1 MKKIAVFLD
10 RDGTINEDVGY
21 PNSFDKIKIFPESF
35 QAIKLINNAGFLSIV
50 VSNQAGVAM
59 GIIKEE
65 DLIEI
70 HKKMGEIFLNNRVRI
85 DAFYYCP
92 FHPDYPY
99 TKDGKKDLE
108 CRKPN
113 TGMALQAQKDFGI
126 DLKESFMVG
135 DKVEDILFGKN
146 IGAKCILVLT
156 GYGMESLNRL
166 KESGIEP
173 DFVAEN
179 VLDGVKWILNNFNKK
194 NRRKR

>member
-21 PNSFDKIKIFPESF
+21 PDSFDKIKIFPESF
-35 QAIKLINNAGFLSIV
+35 QAIKLINNAGLLSIV

-65 DLIEI
+65 DLIEM
-70 HKKMGEIFLNNRVRI
+70 HKRMEETFLKNGARI
-85 DAFYYCP
+85 NAFYYCP

-99 TKDGKKDLE
+99 AKDGKKDLE

-113 TGMALQAQKDFGI
+113 TGMAFQAQRDFGI
-126 DLKESFMVG
+126 DLEESFMVG
-135 DKVEDILFGKN
+135 DKVEDVLFGEK
-146 IGAKCILVLT
+146 IGAKCVLVLT
-156 GYGMESLNRL
+156 GYGKQSLNKL
-166 KESGIEP
+166 KELNTKP

-179 VLDGVKWILNNFNKK
+179 ILDGVKWILNNFNQN
-194 NRRKR
+194 NRRKK